1 MKIRVRFAPSPT
13 GPLHIGGL
21 RTALFNY
28 LIAKKSGGKFILR
41 IEDTDSKRTVD
52 GAEKHI
58 IDSLE
63 WLGLDF
69 DEGPI
74 RQSNRSKLYKKQ
86 VDKLLKQGNAYYA
99 FDSQEDLDGAREAGG
114 KDFKYNVKTRMGLN
128 NSFTVSEQEI
138 KKRVKVI
145 NDPAAIRNVSEK
157 LFSTKYQKFMPDTIF
172 SQNIDEIRKF
182 FKKHK
187 KVIVKPINSYS
198 GNNIHLFTKFNLK
211 FFQKFIKKHNHI
223 MCQKYLP
230 KIKEGDKR
238 VFLIN
243 GKVRGAISRI
253 PKKGSFLSNLSKGAK
268 PINVKLTN
276 KEMKIS
282 KLISKDLKKDKI
294 FFAGID
300 FIDEQLNGD
309 INVTSPTGLKTFYD
323 LSKINLASTF
333 WKELKA

>member
-1 MKIRVRFAPSPT
+1 MTNKI
-13 GPLHIGGL
+13 
-21 RTALFNY
+21 
-28 LIAKKSGGKFILR
+28 IAIQGN
-41 IEDTDSKRTVD
+41 
-52 GAEKHI
+52 H
-58 IDSLE
+58 
-63 WLGLDF
+63 
-69 DEGPI
+69 P
-74 RQSNRSKLYKKQ
+74 SKLNPLTDTSIFLAHEIQKKNYKIFYYDPKDLSIINFKVVAEGFFIRFDYKKKRFFKILKKQ
-86 VDKLLKQGNAYYA
+86 KLELIKCKYLLVRQDPPFNLEYICSTLILDK
-99 FDSQEDLDGAREAGG
+99 
-114 KDFKYNVKTRMGLN
+114 
-128 NSFTVSEQEI
+128 I

-145 NDPAAIRNVSEK
+145 NDPTAIRNVSEK

-211 FFQKFIKKHNHI
+211 FFQKFIKKHDHI
-223 MCQKYLP
+223 MCQKYLS

-243 GKVRGAISRI
+243 GKVCGAISRI

-268 PINVKLTN
+268 PINIKLTN

-282 KLISKDLKKDKI
+282 KLIGKDLKKDKI
-294 FFAGID
+294 FLAGID

-333 WKELKA
+333 WRELKA

>member
-1 MKIRVRFAPSPT
+1 MTNKIIAIQGNHPSKLN
-13 GPLHIGGL
+13 PLTDTSIFLAYEIQKKNYKIFYYDPKDLSIINFKVIAKGFFIE
-21 RTALFNY
+21 FNY
-28 LIAKKSGGKFILR
+28 KKKRFFEILKKQKLELIKCKYL
-41 IEDTDSKRTVD
+41 
-52 GAEKHI
+52 
-58 IDSLE
+58 L
-63 WLGLDF
+63 
-69 DEGPI
+69 I
-74 RQSNRSKLYKKQ
+74 RQDPPFNLEYICSTLIL
-86 VDKLLKQGNAYYA
+86 DK
-99 FDSQEDLDGAREAGG
+99 
-114 KDFKYNVKTRMGLN
+114 
-128 NSFTVSEQEI
+128 I
-138 KKRVKVI
+138 KKRVKII
-145 NDPAAIRNVSEK
+145 NDPTAIRNVSEK
-157 LFSTKYQKFMPDTIF
+157 LFSIKYQKFMPDTIF

-198 GNNIHLFTKFNLK
+198 GNNIYLLTNFNLK
-211 FFQKFIKKHNHI
+211 FFRKFIKKHNHI

-230 KIKEGDKR
+230 KIKQGDKR

-243 GKVRGAISRI
+243 GKVCGAISRI

-268 PINVKLTN
+268 PINIKLTN

-282 KLISKDLKKDKI
+282 KLIGKDLKKDKI